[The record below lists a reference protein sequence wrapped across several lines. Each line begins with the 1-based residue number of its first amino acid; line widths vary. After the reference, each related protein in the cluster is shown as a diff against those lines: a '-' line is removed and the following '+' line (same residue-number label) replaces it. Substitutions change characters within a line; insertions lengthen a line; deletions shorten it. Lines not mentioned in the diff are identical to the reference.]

1 MRPTVL
7 LALIALLWLCLPA
20 CLPVTLHTH
29 SQVHGRT
36 PSDVMGCEQHA
47 AAAAA
52 AYVFLN
58 KHLHTRRYKY
68 NTMTGKAGERASER
82 VGNAIYRSRLV
93 DPTFFFF
100 DASSPHFIPLLLL
113 LLLFILNSN
122 VVSSSFFL
130 PSPFF
135 LFFSFVY
142 FFKELK

>member
-1 MRPTVL
+1 
-7 LALIALLWLCLPA
+7 
-20 CLPVTLHTH
+20 
-29 SQVHGRT
+29 
-36 PSDVMGCEQHA
+36 MGCEQHA
-47 AAAAA
+47 AAAAG
-52 AYVFLN
+52 VFLN

-130 PSPFF
+130 PSPFL